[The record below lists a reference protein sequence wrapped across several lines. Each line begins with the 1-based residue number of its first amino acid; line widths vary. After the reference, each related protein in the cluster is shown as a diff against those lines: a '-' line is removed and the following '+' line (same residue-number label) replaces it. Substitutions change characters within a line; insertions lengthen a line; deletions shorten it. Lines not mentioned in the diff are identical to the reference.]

1 MYTPSQFPPTSVSV
15 DLNALAQNVAH
26 VRRLAPRSDV
36 LAIVKANAYGHGAL
50 ALTRALQRLA
60 VHRFGVATV
69 EEGIALR
76 QEGIQDAILILGPT
90 MPTQFS
96 DLIAHRLTPVLYR
109 ADLIQVFA
117 AAVPPAAAPYSVH
130 VKIETGM
137 GRLGV
142 LPQEMPDLV
151 AIPAFRA
158 TLRLEGLMTHLADA
172 DNADATHTEKQL
184 AEFQQ
189 TLDTLRQ
196 SGRSCPLTHAANS
209 AGIIKYPASLYSLVR
224 PGIMLYGYHTLSNA
238 AAAPALRAILSWK
251 ATIAHLHNIPAGDS
265 VSYNRTFIAAR
276 RSRIAVLPVGYADG
290 YNRLLSNRG
299 MVLVG
304 GRRVPVVGRVCM
316 DMTMVD
322 VTDVPGVQ
330 VGQEAILIGQ
340 QGQERITAADLA
352 TWQQTIP
359 YEVLCAIGQR
369 VPRHYLPLLSAD
381 EKSSPKT

>member
-1 MYTPSQFPPTSVSV
+1 MYTPSQFPPTSASV

-26 VRRLAPRSDV
+26 VRRLAPHAEV
-36 LAIVKANAYGHGAL
+36 LAVVKANAYGHGAL
-50 ALTRALQRLA
+50 ELTRALQQLA

-69 EEGIALR
+69 DEGIALR
-76 QEGIQDAILILGPT
+76 QAGIHDAIVVMGPT
-90 MPTQFS
+90 APAQFAE
-96 DLIAHRLTPVLYR
+96 LITHRLIPVLYR
-109 ADLIQVFA
+109 TDMVQTFA
-117 AAVPPAAAPYSVH
+117 SAVPPDAAPYSIH

-142 LPQEMPDLV
+142 RPHEMPDL
-151 AIPAFRA
+151 AALPAFQA
-158 TLRLEGLMTHLADA
+158 SLRLEGLMTHLADA
-172 DNADATHTEKQL
+172 DNAETTHTEKQL

-189 TLDTLRQ
+189 TLETLRQ
-196 SGRSCPLTHAANS
+196 GGRSFPLIHAANS

-238 AAAPALRAILSWK
+238 ADAPELRPILTWR
-251 ATIAHLHNIPAGDS
+251 ATIAHLHTIQPGDS

-276 RSRIAVLPVGYADG
+276 QSRIAVLPVGYADG

-299 MVLVG
+299 MVLIG

-340 QGQERITAADLA
+340 QGDERITAADLA

-369 VPRHYLPLLSAD
+369 VPRHYLPLRSTD
-381 EKSSPKT
+381 ETSSP